1 MIQVLLGH
9 AKLDTTARY
18 TQVATNTPIAIRL
31 VNFQDLRAFPST
43 LVDHTYDVRYYDI
56 GADHLPVSVP
66 WQIIPRQA
74 ANLSVE
80 RAGRTCTS
88 YGALRDEAIE
98 AIAQA
103 VPAADDRQ
111 KPGVSG
117 IERMIRKILPIK
129 AASVVG
135 DPRDLARRL
144 PAEIGHH
151 RNPAAVAAE
160 AKVEAVPLPHMR

>member
-1 MIQVLLGH
+1 MKEENGRS
-9 AKLDTTARY
+9 AARKR
-18 TQVATNTPIAIRL
+18 PIAIRL
-31 VNFQDLRAFPST
+31 VHFQDLRAFPST
-43 LVDHTYDVRYYDI
+43 PVDDSYDVRYYDI

-117 IERMIRKILPIK
+117 LERMIRKFRPIE
-129 AASVVG
+129 AAGVVSEA
-135 DPRDLARRL
+135 RDLSRRL
-144 PAEIGHH
+144 PAEISHH

-160 AKVEAVPLPHMR
+160 AKVEAVALPDMR

>member
-117 IERMIRKILPIK
+117 IERMIRKFFPIK
-129 AASVVG
+129 AASVVSH
-135 DPRDLARRL
+135 PRDLARRL
-144 PAEIGHH
+144 PPEIRHH

-160 AKVEAVPLPHMR
+160 AEVEAVQLPHMR